1 MFIIIFQQL
10 ILIAQNSSSELPL
23 SGLHH
28 ANALGVRNGI
38 EEVTQA
44 SMIVLE
50 VGNSSLIFSVITL
63 EMVVDGITVLS
74 YICLLGKLRH
84 GEVFPCWL
92 AE

>member
-23 SGLHH
+23 SGPHH

-38 EEVTQA
+38 EEVIQG

-63 EMVVDGITVLS
+63 EMVVDGITVLFLS
-74 YICLLGKLRH
+74 PWGS
-84 GEVFPCWL
+84 
-92 AE
+92 